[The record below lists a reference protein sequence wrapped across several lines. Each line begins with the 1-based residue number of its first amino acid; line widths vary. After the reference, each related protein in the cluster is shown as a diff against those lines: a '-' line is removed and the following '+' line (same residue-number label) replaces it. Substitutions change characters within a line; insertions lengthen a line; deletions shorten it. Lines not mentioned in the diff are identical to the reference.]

1 MSKNN
6 VNIVTVINSKNISTE
21 SIDGDQHLIIRGVV
35 PIVDDVVMNDGL
47 YPADEINKSY
57 NSLEGNFMPLGHPK
71 IEGKYVSAQDVR
83 AVNKHHVGAWAKN
96 VRKESG

>member
-35 PIVDDVVMNDGL
+35 RLLMML
-47 YPADEINKSY
+47 
-57 NSLEGNFMPLGHPK
+57 
-71 IEGKYVSAQDVR
+71 
-83 AVNKHHVGAWAKN
+83 
-96 VRKESG
+96 